1 MEENNENK
9 EKESISLKNITDD
22 KMVNQVTLR
31 DLILFKEDILKE
43 MRQYNSKMKQSLS
56 EKFDKFV
63 QEANERLPIDPTD
76 NGGLYMKNLKF
87 IEEKNN
93 ILSTVSEKEKFLNE
107 KIMVNDLHINNCQK
121 ELNDAIFKYDRAILD
136 NLLIPGL
143 VGKGC
148 KFLNFKDYMAD
159 VQSQINNAFSKLEFN
174 GNNINKNRKNLEERL
189 DKAETKI
196 KNLEYEL
203 KQFIFEK
210 NLVLENQMKS
220 EIETLNKNIIE
231 LTGEFYKNNV
241 ELKNQIES
249 LKKTEKLIT
258 EENRKINFNT
268 LNEFEKIKKAYKL
281 MKKSIMDLGK
291 LLMLSDKRTNKNKN
305 FAANKQLIIEQFNN
319 MIMGL
324 MKDVKKENTITQPK
338 ELQTNPKK
346 EHSKKPVSVIKQYIE
361 GKIQAEDTYGDLEK
375 KEKYKNSIN
384 RENDDTYSRSLLKRK
399 SFASKNKNEDSNSS
413 RLNNNSNNKVGVS
426 VEKINKKFT
435 RHASVEFRD
444 VNLKNNLA
452 NNYNNNNE
460 SFTKK
465 NSNNNLHYN
474 INNTTLGDA
483 NKSHHFPVIKE
494 EKNNISRSDDDSLF
508 ADLEEDFKNLNL
520 YDNFYNNKGNE
531 NRKYEE
537 ENSLFNNENSFNK
550 QKKFNKNKLFLR
562 GVTTNY
568 DNILS
573 KKSEII
579 NQTPEKFKLL
589 LKAQENLKKKNLEKI
604 NSLKKDS
611 DPIQDK
617 NYEKRRSEKKINY
630 NNQEKINDKKSNLNS
645 DNFSQNNINSFIQD
659 SSRFETKHNNKSNI
673 NKIEEVVNNKNSEKK
688 LDNKI
693 FNININD
700 KIPEKEELKNE
711 INKVVGNENKYITN
725 INKTENNEIKND
737 NDFKKEENNKQIME
751 KQINLPKEKTQLNN
765 YKLKDNFEIQSLTQK
780 NSRLKKSI
788 NFYNSNFSST
798 QYRYKNKSPINKGK
812 NLSPKNNRQ
821 KTSNIEN
828 DKEVI
833 KREINLS
840 ANLKNKSQNIF
851 TKLPTQSN
859 ATPSEIPNLKLINK
873 SLNLKKE
880 ILTKSNNN
888 FRIRRSFNSF
898 NEDIFVNKDEIKKM
912 NYYKDKDIIDK
923 PLLVNQIDFRVQNSK
938 GTIENKILELEYF
951 TKKKFDELVRE
962 IKNFIPIH
970 FNAYVKE

>member
-1 MEENNENK
+1 MDENNETK
-9 EKESISLKNITDD
+9 ENTLISLKNIPND
-22 KMVNQVTLR
+22 KLLNNATIR

-43 MRQYNSKMKQSLS
+43 MRQFNSKIKQSLS

-63 QEANERLPIDPTD
+63 QDANERLPIDPTD

-143 VGKGC
+143 VGKSC
-148 KFLNFKDYMAD
+148 KFLNFKDYMVD
-159 VQSQINNAFSKLEFN
+159 IQNQINNAFSKLEFN

-338 ELQTNPKK
+338 EPQTNPKK

-361 GKIQAEDTYGDLEK
+361 GKIQVEDTYGDIEK
-375 KEKYKNSIN
+375 KERYKNNIS
-384 RENDDTYSRSLLKRK
+384 RENEDTYSRNLLKRK

-426 VEKINKKFT
+426 VEKNKKFT

-452 NNYNNNNE
+452 NNNNNNNE
-460 SFTKK
+460 SITKK

-520 YDNFYNNKGNE
+520 YDNFYNKKDNE
-531 NRKYEE
+531 NKKYEE
-537 ENSLFNNENSFNK
+537 ENSLFNYETSFNK
-550 QKKFNKNKLFLR
+550 PNQFNKNKLFLR
-562 GVTTNY
+562 GVTNNY
-568 DNILS
+568 DNILH
-573 KKSEII
+573 KKSEFI

-604 NSLKKDS
+604 SFLKKDNEQ
-611 DPIQDK
+611 ILDK
-617 NYEKRRSEKKINY
+617 NYEKRISEKKINY
-630 NNQEKINDKKSNLNS
+630 NNQEKITDKKSNFNS

-659 SSRFETKHNNKSNI
+659 SSRFETKNNNKSNI
-673 NKIEEVVNNKNSEKK
+673 NKIEEVVNNKNNEKK
-688 LDNKI
+688 SDNKI

-700 KIPEKEELKNE
+700 KISEKEEIKNE
-711 INKVVGNENKYITN
+711 VNKVINNENKFNTKI
-725 INKTENNEIKND
+725 IKPENNEIKNN
-737 NDFKKEENNKQIME
+737 NDLKKKENNNQIME
-751 KQINLPKEKTQLNN
+751 KQNNLPKEKNQINN
-765 YKLKDNFEIQSLTQK
+765 YKLKDNFEIQSITQT
-780 NSRLKKSI
+780 NSRVKKNVNFI
-788 NFYNSNFSST
+788 NNNFSST

-812 NLSPKNNRQ
+812 NLSPKSNRL
-821 KTSNIEN
+821 KLSNIEN
-828 DKEVI
+828 NKEGV

-840 ANLKNKSQNIF
+840 ANLNNKTQNIF
-851 TKLPTQSN
+851 SKIPTQSN
-859 ATPSEIPNLKLINK
+859 EATAGIPNLKLINK
-873 SLNLKKE
+873 SLNIKKD

-888 FRIRRSFNSF
+888 FKIRRSFNSF

-938 GTIENKILELEYF
+938 GTVENKILELEYF
-951 TKKKFDELVRE
+951 TKKKLDELVRE

>member
-1 MEENNENK
+1 MEKNNENK

-22 KMVNQVTLR
+22 KMFNQVTLR

-43 MRQYNSKMKQSLS
+43 MRQFNSKIKQSLS

-63 QEANERLPIDPTD
+63 QDANERLPIDPTD

-143 VGKGC
+143 VGKSC
-148 KFLNFKDYMAD
+148 KFLNFKDYMVD
-159 VQSQINNAFSKLEFN
+159 IQNQINNAFSKLEFN

-338 ELQTNPKK
+338 EPQTNPKK

-361 GKIQAEDTYGDLEK
+361 GKIQVEDTYGDIEK
-375 KEKYKNSIN
+375 KERYKNNIS
-384 RENDDTYSRSLLKRK
+384 RENEDTYSRNLLKRK

-426 VEKINKKFT
+426 VEKNKKFT

-452 NNYNNNNE
+452 NNNNNNNE
-460 SFTKK
+460 SITKK

-520 YDNFYNNKGNE
+520 YDNFYNKKDNE
-531 NRKYEE
+531 NKKYEE
-537 ENSLFNNENSFNK
+537 ENSLFNYETSFNK
-550 QKKFNKNKLFLR
+550 PNKFNKNKLFLR
-562 GVTTNY
+562 GVTNNY
-568 DNILS
+568 DNILH
-573 KKSEII
+573 KKSEFI

-604 NSLKKDS
+604 SFLKKDS
-611 DPIQDK
+611 GQILDK
-617 NYEKRRSEKKINY
+617 NYEQRISEKKINY
-630 NNQEKINDKKSNLNS
+630 NNQEKITDRKSNLNS

-659 SSRFETKHNNKSNI
+659 SSRFETKNNNKSNI
-673 NKIEEVVNNKNSEKK
+673 NKIEEVVNNKNNEKK
-688 LDNKI
+688 SDNKI

-700 KIPEKEELKNE
+700 KIPEKEEIKNE
-711 INKVVGNENKYITN
+711 INKVFNNENKFNTKIS
-725 INKTENNEIKND
+725 KPENNEIKNN
-737 NDFKKEENNKQIME
+737 NDLKKAKNNNQIME
-751 KQINLPKEKTQLNN
+751 NQNNLPKEKNQINN
-765 YKLKDNFEIQSLTQK
+765 YKLKDNFEIQSLTQT
-780 NSRLKKSI
+780 NSRVKKNVNFI
-788 NFYNSNFSST
+788 NNNFSST

-812 NLSPKNNRQ
+812 NLSPKSNRL
-821 KTSNIEN
+821 KLSNIEN
-828 DKEVI
+828 NKEGV

-840 ANLKNKSQNIF
+840 ANLNNKTQNIF
-851 TKLPTQSN
+851 SKIPNQSN
-859 ATPSEIPNLKLINK
+859 EATAGIPNLKLINK
-873 SLNLKKE
+873 SLNIKKD

-888 FRIRRSFNSF
+888 FKIRRSFNSF

-938 GTIENKILELEYF
+938 GTVENKILELEYF
-951 TKKKFDELVRE
+951 TKKKLDELVRE

>member
-43 MRQYNSKMKQSLS
+43 MRQFNSKIKQSLS

-63 QEANERLPIDPTD
+63 QDANERLPIDPTD

-143 VGKGC
+143 VGKSC
-148 KFLNFKDYMAD
+148 KFLNFKDYMVD
-159 VQSQINNAFSKLEFN
+159 IQNQINNAFSKLEFN

-305 FAANKQLIIEQFNN
+305 FAANKQLIIEKFNN
-319 MIMGL
+319 MIIGL
-324 MKDVKKENTITQPK
+324 MKDVKKENTITKPK
-338 ELQTNPKK
+338 EPQTNPKK

-361 GKIQAEDTYGDLEK
+361 GKIQAEDTYGDIEK
-375 KEKYKNSIN
+375 KERYKNSIS
-384 RENDDTYSRSLLKRK
+384 RENEDTYSRNLLKRK

-426 VEKINKKFT
+426 VEKNKKFT

-452 NNYNNNNE
+452 NNNNNNNE
-460 SFTKK
+460 SITKK

-520 YDNFYNNKGNE
+520 YDNFYNKKDNE
-531 NRKYEE
+531 NKKYEE
-537 ENSLFNNENSFNK
+537 ENSLFNYETSFNK
-550 QKKFNKNKLFLR
+550 PNQFNKNKLFLR

-568 DNILS
+568 DNILH
-573 KKSEII
+573 KKSEFI

-604 NSLKKDS
+604 SFLKKDNEQ
-611 DPIQDK
+611 ILDK
-617 NYEKRRSEKKINY
+617 NYEKRISEKKINY
-630 NNQEKINDKKSNLNS
+630 NNQEKITDKKSNFNS

-659 SSRFETKHNNKSNI
+659 SSRFETKNNDKSNI
-673 NKIEEVVNNKNSEKK
+673 NKIEEVVNNKNNEKK
-688 LDNKI
+688 SDNKI

-700 KIPEKEELKNE
+700 KISEKEEIKNE
-711 INKVVGNENKYITN
+711 VNKVIINENKFNTKI
-725 INKTENNEIKND
+725 IKPENNDLK
-737 NDFKKEENNKQIME
+737 KKENNNQIME
-751 KQINLPKEKTQLNN
+751 KQNNLPKEKNQINN
-765 YKLKDNFEIQSLTQK
+765 YKLKDNFEIQSITQT
-780 NSRLKKSI
+780 NSRVKKNVNFI
-788 NFYNSNFSST
+788 NNNFSST

-812 NLSPKNNRQ
+812 NLSPKSNRL
-821 KTSNIEN
+821 KLSNIEN
-828 DKEVI
+828 NKEGV

-840 ANLKNKSQNIF
+840 ANLNNKKQNIF
-851 TKLPTQSN
+851 SKIPTQSN
-859 ATPSEIPNLKLINK
+859 ETPAGIPNLKLINK
-873 SLNLKKE
+873 SLNIKKD

-888 FRIRRSFNSF
+888 FKIRRSFNSF

-938 GTIENKILELEYF
+938 GTVENKILELEYF
-951 TKKKFDELVRE
+951 TKKKLDELVY
-962 IKNFIPIH
+962 NF
-970 FNAYVKE
+970 ELS

>member
-43 MRQYNSKMKQSLS
+43 MRQFNSKIKQSLS

-63 QEANERLPIDPTD
+63 QDANERLPIDPTD

-143 VGKGC
+143 VGKSC
-148 KFLNFKDYMAD
+148 KFLNFKDYMVD
-159 VQSQINNAFSKLEFN
+159 IQNQINNAFSKLEFN

-338 ELQTNPKK
+338 EPQTNPKK

-361 GKIQAEDTYGDLEK
+361 GKIQAEDTYGDIEK
-375 KEKYKNSIN
+375 KERYKNSIS
-384 RENDDTYSRSLLKRK
+384 RENEDTYSRNLLKRK

-426 VEKINKKFT
+426 VEKNKKFT

-452 NNYNNNNE
+452 NNNNNNNE
-460 SFTKK
+460 SITKK

-520 YDNFYNNKGNE
+520 YDNFYNKKDNE
-531 NRKYEE
+531 NKKYEE
-537 ENSLFNNENSFNK
+537 ENSLFNYETSFNK
-550 QKKFNKNKLFLR
+550 PNQFNKNKLFLR

-568 DNILS
+568 DNILH
-573 KKSEII
+573 KKSEFI

-604 NSLKKDS
+604 SFLKKDNEQ
-611 DPIQDK
+611 ILDK
-617 NYEKRRSEKKINY
+617 NYEKRISEKKINY
-630 NNQEKINDKKSNLNS
+630 NNQEKITDKKSNFNS

-659 SSRFETKHNNKSNI
+659 SSRFETKNNDKSNI
-673 NKIEEVVNNKNSEKK
+673 NKIEEVVNNKNNEKK
-688 LDNKI
+688 SDNKI

-700 KIPEKEELKNE
+700 KISEKEEIKNE
-711 INKVVGNENKYITN
+711 VNKVIINENKFNTKI
-725 INKTENNEIKND
+725 IKPENNDLK
-737 NDFKKEENNKQIME
+737 KKENNNQIME
-751 KQINLPKEKTQLNN
+751 KQNNLPKEKNQINN
-765 YKLKDNFEIQSLTQK
+765 YKLKDNFEIQSITQT
-780 NSRLKKSI
+780 NSRVKKNVNFI
-788 NFYNSNFSST
+788 NNNFSST

-812 NLSPKNNRQ
+812 NLSPKSNRL
-821 KTSNIEN
+821 KLSNIEN
-828 DKEVI
+828 NKEGV

-840 ANLKNKSQNIF
+840 ANLNNKTQNIF
-851 TKLPTQSN
+851 SKIPTQSN
-859 ATPSEIPNLKLINK
+859 ETPAGIPNLKLINK
-873 SLNLKKE
+873 SLNIKKD

-888 FRIRRSFNSF
+888 FKIRRSFNSF

-938 GTIENKILELEYF
+938 GTVENKILELEYF
-951 TKKKFDELVRE
+951 TKKKLDELVRE

>member
-9 EKESISLKNITDD
+9 EKDSISLKNITDD
-22 KMVNQVTLR
+22 KMFNQVTLR

-43 MRQYNSKMKQSLS
+43 MRQFNSKIKQSLS

-63 QEANERLPIDPTD
+63 QDANERLPIDPTD

-143 VGKGC
+143 VGKSC
-148 KFLNFKDYMAD
+148 KFLNFKDYMVD
-159 VQSQINNAFSKLEFN
+159 IQNQINNAFSKLEFN

-268 LNEFEKIKKAYKL
+268 LNEFEKIKKAYKF

-324 MKDVKKENTITQPK
+324 MKDVKKENTIIQPK
-338 ELQTNPKK
+338 EPQTNPKK

-361 GKIQAEDTYGDLEK
+361 GKIQAEDTYGDIEK
-375 KEKYKNSIN
+375 KERYKNSIS
-384 RENDDTYSRSLLKRK
+384 RENEDTYSRNLLKRK
-399 SFASKNKNEDSNSS
+399 SFASKNKIEDSNSS

-426 VEKINKKFT
+426 VEKNKKFT

-452 NNYNNNNE
+452 NNNNNNNE
-460 SFTKK
+460 SITKK

-520 YDNFYNNKGNE
+520 YDNFYNKKDNE
-531 NRKYEE
+531 NKKYEE
-537 ENSLFNNENSFNK
+537 ENSLFNYETSFNK
-550 QKKFNKNKLFLR
+550 PNQFNKNKLFLR
-562 GVTTNY
+562 GETTNY
-568 DNILS
+568 DNILH
-573 KKSEII
+573 KKSEFI

-604 NSLKKDS
+604 SFLKKDNEQ
-611 DPIQDK
+611 ILDK
-617 NYEKRRSEKKINY
+617 NYEKRISEKKINY
-630 NNQEKINDKKSNLNS
+630 NNQEKITDKKSNFNS

-659 SSRFETKHNNKSNI
+659 SSRFETKNNNKSNI
-673 NKIEEVVNNKNSEKK
+673 NKIEEVVNNKNNEKK
-688 LDNKI
+688 SDNKI

-700 KIPEKEELKNE
+700 KISEKEEIKNE
-711 INKVVGNENKYITN
+711 VNKVINNENKFNTKI
-725 INKTENNEIKND
+725 IKPENNEIKNN
-737 NDFKKEENNKQIME
+737 NDLKKKENNNQIME
-751 KQINLPKEKTQLNN
+751 KQNNLPKEKNQINN
-765 YKLKDNFEIQSLTQK
+765 YKLKDNFEIQSITQT
-780 NSRLKKSI
+780 NSRVKKNVNFI
-788 NFYNSNFSST
+788 NNNFSST

-812 NLSPKNNRQ
+812 NLSPKSNRL
-821 KTSNIEN
+821 KLSNIEN
-828 DKEVI
+828 NKEGV

-840 ANLKNKSQNIF
+840 ANLNNKKQNIF
-851 TKLPTQSN
+851 SKIPTQSN
-859 ATPSEIPNLKLINK
+859 ETPAGIPNLKLINK
-873 SLNLKKE
+873 SLNIKKD

-888 FRIRRSFNSF
+888 FKIRRSFNSF
-898 NEDIFVNKDEIKKM
+898 NEDIFVNKDQIKKM

-938 GTIENKILELEYF
+938 GTVENKILELEYF
-951 TKKKFDELVRE
+951 TKKKLDELVRE

>member
-43 MRQYNSKMKQSLS
+43 MRQFNSKIKQSLS

-63 QEANERLPIDPTD
+63 QDANERLPIDPTD

-143 VGKGC
+143 VGKSC
-148 KFLNFKDYMAD
+148 KFLNFKDYMVD
-159 VQSQINNAFSKLEFN
+159 IQNQINNAFSKLEFN

-338 ELQTNPKK
+338 EPQTNPKK

-361 GKIQAEDTYGDLEK
+361 GKIQAEDTYGDIEK
-375 KEKYKNSIN
+375 KERYKNSIS
-384 RENDDTYSRSLLKRK
+384 RENEDTYSRNLLKRK

-426 VEKINKKFT
+426 VEKNKKFT

-452 NNYNNNNE
+452 NNNNNNNE
-460 SFTKK
+460 SITKK

-520 YDNFYNNKGNE
+520 YDNFYNKKDNE
-531 NRKYEE
+531 NKKYEE
-537 ENSLFNNENSFNK
+537 ENSLFNYETSFNK
-550 QKKFNKNKLFLR
+550 PNQFNKNKLFLR

-568 DNILS
+568 DNILH
-573 KKSEII
+573 KKSEFI

-604 NSLKKDS
+604 SFLKKDNEQ
-611 DPIQDK
+611 ILDK
-617 NYEKRRSEKKINY
+617 NYEKRISEKKINY
-630 NNQEKINDKKSNLNS
+630 NNQEKITDKKSNFNS

-659 SSRFETKHNNKSNI
+659 SSRFETKNNDKSNI
-673 NKIEEVVNNKNSEKK
+673 NKIEEVVNNKNNEKK
-688 LDNKI
+688 SDNKI

-700 KIPEKEELKNE
+700 KISEKEEIKNE
-711 INKVVGNENKYITN
+711 VNKVIINENKFNTKI
-725 INKTENNEIKND
+725 IKPENNDLK
-737 NDFKKEENNKQIME
+737 KKENNNQIME
-751 KQINLPKEKTQLNN
+751 KQNNLPKEKNQINN
-765 YKLKDNFEIQSLTQK
+765 YKLKDNFEIQSITQT
-780 NSRLKKSI
+780 NSRVKKNVNFI
-788 NFYNSNFSST
+788 NNNFSST

-812 NLSPKNNRQ
+812 NLSPKSNRL
-821 KTSNIEN
+821 KLSNIEN
-828 DKEVI
+828 NKEGV

-840 ANLKNKSQNIF
+840 ANLNNKKQNIF
-851 TKLPTQSN
+851 SKIPTQSN
-859 ATPSEIPNLKLINK
+859 ETPAGIPNLKLINK
-873 SLNLKKE
+873 SLNIKKD

-888 FRIRRSFNSF
+888 FKIRRSFNSF

-938 GTIENKILELEYF
+938 GTVENKILELEYF
-951 TKKKFDELVRE
+951 TKKKLDELVRE

>member
-9 EKESISLKNITDD
+9 EKESISLKNIMDD

-43 MRQYNSKMKQSLS
+43 MRQFNSKIKQSLS

-63 QEANERLPIDPTD
+63 QDANERLPIDPTD
-76 NGGLYMKNLKF
+76 NGSLYMKNLKF

-143 VGKGC
+143 VGKSC
-148 KFLNFKDYMAD
+148 KFLNFKDYMVD
-159 VQSQINNAFSKLEFN
+159 IQNQINNAFSKLEFN

-324 MKDVKKENTITQPK
+324 MKDVKKENTIIQPK
-338 ELQTNPKK
+338 EPQTNPKK

-361 GKIQAEDTYGDLEK
+361 GKIQAEDTYGDIEK
-375 KEKYKNSIN
+375 KERYKNSIS
-384 RENDDTYSRSLLKRK
+384 RENEDTYSRNLLKRK

-426 VEKINKKFT
+426 VEKNKKFT

-452 NNYNNNNE
+452 NNNNNNNE
-460 SFTKK
+460 SITKK

-520 YDNFYNNKGNE
+520 YDNFYNKKDNE
-531 NRKYEE
+531 NKKYEE
-537 ENSLFNNENSFNK
+537 ENSLFNYETSFNK
-550 QKKFNKNKLFLR
+550 PNQFNKNKLFLR

-568 DNILS
+568 DNIPH
-573 KKSEII
+573 KKSEFI

-604 NSLKKDS
+604 SFLKKDNEQ
-611 DPIQDK
+611 ILDK
-617 NYEKRRSEKKINY
+617 NYEKRISEKKINY
-630 NNQEKINDKKSNLNS
+630 NNQEKITDKKSNFNS

-659 SSRFETKHNNKSNI
+659 SSRFETKNNNKSNI
-673 NKIEEVVNNKNSEKK
+673 NKIEEVVNNKNNEKK
-688 LDNKI
+688 SDNKI

-700 KIPEKEELKNE
+700 KISEKEEIKNE
-711 INKVVGNENKYITN
+711 VNKVINNENKFNTKI
-725 INKTENNEIKND
+725 IKPENNEIKNN
-737 NDFKKEENNKQIME
+737 NDLKKKENNNKIME
-751 KQINLPKEKTQLNN
+751 KQNNLPKEKNQINN
-765 YKLKDNFEIQSLTQK
+765 YKLKDNFEIQSITQT
-780 NSRLKKSI
+780 NSRVKKNVNFI
-788 NFYNSNFSST
+788 NNNFSST

-812 NLSPKNNRQ
+812 NLSPKSNRL
-821 KTSNIEN
+821 KLSNIEN
-828 DKEVI
+828 NKEGV

-840 ANLKNKSQNIF
+840 AKLNNKKQNIF
-851 TKLPTQSN
+851 SKMPAQSN
-859 ATPSEIPNLKLINK
+859 ETPAGIPNLKLINK
-873 SLNLKKE
+873 SLNIKKD

-888 FRIRRSFNSF
+888 FKIRRSFNSF

-938 GTIENKILELEYF
+938 GTVENKILELEYF
-951 TKKKFDELVRE
+951 TKKKLDELVRE

>member
-1 MEENNENK
+1 M
-9 EKESISLKNITDD
+9 
-22 KMVNQVTLR
+22 
-31 DLILFKEDILKE
+31 
-43 MRQYNSKMKQSLS
+43 
-56 EKFDKFV
+56 
-63 QEANERLPIDPTD
+63 
-76 NGGLYMKNLKF
+76 
-87 IEEKNN
+87 
-93 ILSTVSEKEKFLNE
+93 
-107 KIMVNDLHINNCQK
+107 
-121 ELNDAIFKYDRAILD
+121 
-136 NLLIPGL
+136 
-143 VGKGC
+143 
-148 KFLNFKDYMAD
+148 
-159 VQSQINNAFSKLEFN
+159 
-174 GNNINKNRKNLEERL
+174 
-189 DKAETKI
+189 
-196 KNLEYEL
+196 
-203 KQFIFEK
+203 
-210 NLVLENQMKS
+210 
-220 EIETLNKNIIE
+220 
-231 LTGEFYKNNV
+231 
-241 ELKNQIES
+241 
-249 LKKTEKLIT
+249 
-258 EENRKINFNT
+258 
-268 LNEFEKIKKAYKL
+268 
-281 MKKSIMDLGK
+281 
-291 LLMLSDKRTNKNKN
+291 
-305 FAANKQLIIEQFNN
+305 
-319 MIMGL
+319 
-324 MKDVKKENTITQPK
+324 
-338 ELQTNPKK
+338 
-346 EHSKKPVSVIKQYIE
+346 
-361 GKIQAEDTYGDLEK
+361 
-375 KEKYKNSIN
+375 
-384 RENDDTYSRSLLKRK
+384 
-399 SFASKNKNEDSNSS
+399 
-413 RLNNNSNNKVGVS
+413 
-426 VEKINKKFT
+426 
-435 RHASVEFRD
+435 
-444 VNLKNNLA
+444 
-452 NNYNNNNE
+452 
-460 SFTKK
+460 
-465 NSNNNLHYN
+465 
-474 INNTTLGDA
+474 
-483 NKSHHFPVIKE
+483 
-494 EKNNISRSDDDSLF
+494 
-508 ADLEEDFKNLNL
+508 
-520 YDNFYNNKGNE
+520 
-531 NRKYEE
+531 
-537 ENSLFNNENSFNK
+537 
-550 QKKFNKNKLFLR
+550 
-562 GVTTNY
+562 
-568 DNILS
+568 
-573 KKSEII
+573 
-579 NQTPEKFKLL
+579 
-589 LKAQENLKKKNLEKI
+589 
-604 NSLKKDS
+604 KKDS
-611 DPIQDK
+611 RPIPDK

-938 GTIENKILELEYF
+938 GTVENKILELEYF